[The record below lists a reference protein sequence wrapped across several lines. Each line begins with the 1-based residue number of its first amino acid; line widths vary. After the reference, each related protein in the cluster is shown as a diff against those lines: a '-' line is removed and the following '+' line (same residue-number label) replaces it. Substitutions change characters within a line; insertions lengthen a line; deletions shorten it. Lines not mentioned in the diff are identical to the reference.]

1 MSKVELEEMAPKRRR
16 MMDMV
21 MVLGG
26 LKEESA
32 IPISKVNEE
41 IKELQS
47 RIEPLTEDILSFPET
62 YYHKFLERVQKNALV
77 DKIEDK
83 GILEESIDDVKTALE
98 IHESNPLSELL
109 QLLEE
114 KKAPEEGSNQETF
127 ESVEIDIEAR
137 LESIFRIIE
146 GMEPIVDQLVV
157 ESEKAAEESQKDIAA
172 IVESMDGLQSDMDSN
187 PEQAL
192 ERVQSIARQIRY
204 SPLMRTTA
212 QVKRAF
218 TDERIDEARLEQ
230 LVRSNIYNELIRG
243 ILVFVLKNTGSKTV
257 LELSDT
263 IETSPHIV
271 QQAMVAVVQRGEA
284 EMVGLEENAPVFSL
298 VLEKIPDTTL
308 VMKRLVQQLRSLS
321 RSVEGVHKEKVNEAV
336 KKLESLLETLQVLG
350 HYDEETLSGPANRLR
365 ETLDETT
372 ESLLTS
378 GSSDESEDLRLLI
391 SAGLEAF
398 ARFRLKITLEKG
410 PNLVSGL
417 NVYGE
422 KLDEEVYK
430 RMMSNYLD
438 NELERGTLLI
448 LIRELGAMNAEEL
461 AERTGIPQERV
472 FSHLL
477 RMKRDELLTLSGERD
492 DYVLYDVPRTPTEA
506 ETTMRTVTILASE
519 LASAREQ
526 IQEIMEDLTARDIGR
541 LTNSLDA
548 FSKARDKMS
557 TIEVGGSVVAQ
568 EMLDGVEDKIKS
580 AVSLAYRTRAKIPS
594 TRPKVTIEDLMDV
607 DVPSVMDDYR
617 DQMGYAPLLGF
628 GNIHW
633 NMARCVGCRSCEI
646 SCPED
651 AIELLPVIE
660 TPKIFEFSDEE
671 LDTLPSN
678 KARFYRTVRNLAKQ
692 KPATDINLKR
702 KTPGFGKVEVDL
714 WLCVACRTCVRRC
727 PGPED
732 GALDLELR
740 WNLPDVVQQIKS
752 KA

>member
-702 KTPGFGKVEVDL
+702 KTPGFGR
-714 WLCVACRTCVRRC
+714 CRSPT
-727 PGPED
+727 PTP
-732 GALDLELR
+732 L
-740 WNLPDVVQQIKS
+740 
-752 KA
+752 